1 MIKEDEGFFSKGG
14 RLQQQGREQSNI
26 CFWAYYNGFLDIC
39 FKIHE

>member
-1 MIKEDEGFFSKGG
+1 MIKEDEGFLVKGVG
-14 RLQQQGREQSNI
+14 LQQGREQSNI

>member
-1 MIKEDEGFFSKGG
+1 MIKEDEGFLSKGVG
-14 RLQQQGREQSNI
+14 YSKGREQSNI